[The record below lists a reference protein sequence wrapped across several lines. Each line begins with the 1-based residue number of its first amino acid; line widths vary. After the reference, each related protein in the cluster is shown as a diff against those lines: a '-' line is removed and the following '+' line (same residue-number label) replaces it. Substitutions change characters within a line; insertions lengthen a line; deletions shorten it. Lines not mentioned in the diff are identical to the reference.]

1 MSISVSQLSA
11 ESAIIRLSNDC
22 SVVDL
27 NMPIMKTAVSCLA
40 LASALILSAG
50 PAVAAKDGYYRW
62 QDDQGEYHF
71 TQQPPLGRS
80 YEFVESDSGASF
92 SRRSDDAEE
101 DGGEAETQG
110 DDSGTG
116 GADPQPAKM
125 EVLPPKDPAI
135 CAQAKSN
142 LQSMQNNA
150 ARIRMTDE
158 NGNTRFLTPEEKEE
172 QKARAQEAIRIHCD

>member
-1 MSISVSQLSA
+1 
-11 ESAIIRLSNDC
+11 
-22 SVVDL
+22 
-27 NMPIMKTAVSCLA
+27 MPIMKTAVSCLA

-50 PAVAAKDGYYRW
+50 PAAAAKDGYYRW

-101 DGGEAETQG
+101 DGVEAGSQ
-110 DDSGTG
+110 DSDADTEA
-116 GADPQPAKM
+116 ADPQPAKM